1 MNPPPAENPSP
12 KNPSAENPSKTESIT
27 DTFLEFFKTICDGVL
42 ARQKLQNACAEYTLN
57 SDRLKFLYLRKIV
70 FFSRL
75 NFLLLIWIV
84 IILLFRPF
92 SSQRPPEHEVRQPV
106 SEPDARPHET
116 YPAPPARNVA

>member
-1 MNPPPAENPSP
+1 MNPPPPENPP
-12 KNPSAENPSKTESIT
+12 PIKPSAENPSKTASLT
-27 DTFLEFFKTICDGVL
+27 DTFLEFFKTMCDGVL

-57 SDRLKFLYLRKIV
+57 ADRLKFLYLRKIV
-70 FFSRL
+70 SYSRL

-92 SSQRPPEHEVRQPV
+92 SSQRPPEQEVRQPV
-106 SEPDARPHET
+106 AEPDARPPET